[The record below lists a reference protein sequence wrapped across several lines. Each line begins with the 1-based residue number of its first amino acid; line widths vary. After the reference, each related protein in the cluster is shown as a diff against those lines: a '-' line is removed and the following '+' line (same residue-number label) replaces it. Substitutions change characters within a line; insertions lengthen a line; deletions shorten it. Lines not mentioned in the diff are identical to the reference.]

1 MAEHT
6 NLPNKMFCF
15 EIVVGSVV
23 EKLAVEDEVLEG
35 MKFVSCIE
43 ELPAF

>member
-6 NLPNKMFCF
+6 NLPNKMLCF
-15 EIVVGSVV
+15 EIVVGSEV
-23 EKLAVEDEVLEG
+23 EKPAVDQQMLEG
-35 MKFVSCIE
+35 MEFVSDIE

>member
-6 NLPNKMFCF
+6 NLPNKMLCF
-15 EIVVGSVV
+15 EVVVGSEV
-23 EKLAVEDEVLEG
+23 EKLAVEEQMLEG
-35 MKFVSCIE
+35 MEFVSSIE